1 MPLHRP
7 GPRDCREWRQGGG
20 ARHGPGMPG
29 MAGMALSA
37 GKGGASGLGST
48 GLNYGVK
55 GETGEAEI
63 LKVFK
68 YTGEAKGHGASG
80 RPRSSTN
87 QHKARAAH
95 AVRTTCALM
104 CVCVCVHYY
113 PDAHQPAQARYIIQ
127 RPLPHAAATLGSAE
141 TPGTMALRWAAPC
154 PTPPKPRFRR
164 AARRCPRARL
174 PSGDA
179 QA

>member
-1 MPLHRP
+1 
-7 GPRDCREWRQGGG
+7 
-20 ARHGPGMPG
+20 
-29 MAGMALSA
+29 MALSA

-104 CVCVCVHYY
+104 CVCVCITT
-113 PDAHQPAQARYIIQ
+113 PTRTS
-127 RPLPHAAATLGSAE
+127 RP
-141 TPGTMALRWAAPC
+141 
-154 PTPPKPRFRR
+154 KR
-164 AARRCPRARL
+164 AI
-174 PSGDA
+174 
-179 QA
+179 